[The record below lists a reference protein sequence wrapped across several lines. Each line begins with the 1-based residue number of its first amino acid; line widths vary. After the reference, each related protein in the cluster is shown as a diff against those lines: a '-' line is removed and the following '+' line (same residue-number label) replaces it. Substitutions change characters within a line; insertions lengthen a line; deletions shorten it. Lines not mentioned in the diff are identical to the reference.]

1 MNMHSH
7 RQAPWL
13 SITFAVFAIDQGT
26 KSYIDATTSL
36 GWSQAVT
43 SFFNLVQVLNPGAA
57 FSFLVG
63 AGDWQRWFFLAFA
76 LAASARLSRMLRH
89 PRPRMESLTF
99 GMILGAALGNAVG
112 ATRLVVASFAG
123 AHQSQPQEKA

>member
-57 FSFLVG
+57 FSG
-63 AGDWQRWFFLAFA
+63 GQAGKLGE
-76 LAASARLSRMLRH
+76 LGNGNVARL
-89 PRPRMESLTF
+89 
-99 GMILGAALGNAVG
+99 
-112 ATRLVVASFAG
+112 
-123 AHQSQPQEKA
+123 Q

>member
-1 MNMHSH
+1 MNMQPH
-7 RQAPWL
+7 RQVPWL
-13 SITFAVFAIDQGT
+13 LLAFAVFAIDQAT
-26 KSYIDATTSL
+26 ISFIDATTPMGL
-36 GWSQAVT
+36 SQAVT
-43 SFFNLVQVLNPGAA
+43 PFFNLVHVLNPCAA

-76 LAASARLSRMLRH
+76 LAASAGLSRMLRQ
-89 PRPRMESLTF
+89 PRPRMESLAF
-99 GMILGAALGNAVG
+99 GMILGGALGNAVG